1 MATYTVSVGHVG
13 VHNVAMS
20 AGVVDT
26 VTFPEDV
33 DQVEVTQISGS
44 APVYFTTNE
53 STPTVPSA
61 GASSACYSTLTT
73 MAPVTLDPRTWRA
86 TSIKLICAAAATV
99 SVVRA

>member
-26 VTFPEDV
+26 VVFPEDV
-33 DQVEVTQISGS
+33 SHVEITQVTGS
-44 APVYFTTNE
+44 SPVYFTTDE
-53 STPTVPSA
+53 STPAVPAA
-61 GASSACYSTLTT
+61 GESTACYSTLTT
-73 MAPVTLDPRTWRA
+73 MAPVALDPRTWQA